1 MVDTGYREIVIRDVD
16 RLREMAEIEGEAL
29 L

>member
-16 RLREMAEIEGEAL
+16 RLREMAEIEGEGL